1 MNMFQAVIS
10 VFSKYFEFKGRAGR
24 SEYWYFVLFN
34 LIVTVILILIWGFP
48 GKGHYNIPLTAY
60 RFAVLCPSIA
70 LCWRRLH
77 DIGKSG
83 KYWFVSLIPIVGS
96 WIFLYWAAQP
106 GEIGTNPY
114 GPDPKFPDQRGDIIG

>member
-10 VFSKYFEFKGRAGR
+10 VFSKYAEFKGRARR

-34 LIVTVILILIWGFP
+34 VIVTVILILIWGFP
-48 GKGHYNIPLTAY
+48 GKGHYNIPLTTY
-60 RFAVLCPSIA
+60 RLAVLCPSIA

-114 GPDPKFPDQRGDIIG
+114 GHDPRFPDQTEESI

>member
-10 VFSKYFEFKGRAGR
+10 VFSKYAEFKGRARR

-34 LIVTVILILIWGFP
+34 VIVTVILVLIWRLP
-48 GKGHYNIPLTAY
+48 SKGHYNIPLSVY
-60 RFAVLCPSIA
+60 RLAILCPSLA
-70 LCWRRLH
+70 LSWRRLH
-77 DIGKSG
+77 DIGKPG
-83 KYWFVSLIPIVGS
+83 KYWFVYLIPVIGT

-114 GPDPKFPDQRGDIIG
+114 GPDPKFPDQRDESI

>member
-10 VFSKYFEFKGRAGR
+10 VFSKYAEFKGRARR

-34 LIVTVILILIWGFP
+34 VIVTGILVLIWGFP
-48 GKGHYNIPLTAY
+48 GKGHYNIPLSVY
-60 RFAVLCPSIA
+60 RLAVLCPSIA

-77 DIGKSG
+77 DIGKPG
-83 KYWFVSLIPIVGS
+83 KYWFVYLIPVIGT

-106 GEIGTNPY
+106 GEIGTNQY
-114 GPDPKFPDQRGDIIG
+114 GPDPKFPDQREDFI